1 MKILL
6 HGARG
11 VMGRNVIDLAKNTE
25 DCEINCGVDAHAEG
39 ADLGFPVYED
49 IFKVKEDFD
58 VIVDFSVREAVD
70 RLLDFAVEKK
80 KALVLCTTGLSEEQE
95 KKIVEAAKSIPILQS
110 GNMSLGVNILQELV
124 RLAAAK
130 LYKEGFDIEIVEAHH
145 RRKKDAPSGTAIK
158 TAELISKVRPQK
170 HQGAMDE
177 KEILAG
183 ARGAEIDGMRIHSVR
198 LPGLV
203 AHQEVIFGGQGEGLT
218 LRHDSYDRKSFMTGV
233 NLGIKEVVKKKE
245 LVYGLE
251 YLL

>member
-11 VMGRNVIDLAKNTE
+11 VMGRNVIDVAKNTE
-25 DCEINCGVDAHAEG
+25 DCEINCGVDAHEEG

-124 RLAAAK
+124 RIAAAK

-145 RRKKDAPSGTAIK
+145 RRKKDAPSGTALMLEK
-158 TAELISKVRPQK
+158 AVEEGVGEAFNKV
-170 HQGAMDE
+170 
-177 KEILAG
+177 
-183 ARGAEIDGMRIHSVR
+183 
-198 LPGLV
+198 
-203 AHQEVIFGGQGEGLT
+203 
-218 LRHDSYDRKSFMTGV
+218 YDREERHQARERQEIGMLSLRGGTIPGVHEIIFAGEDEIVKLEHTAYSRKIFAKGAITAAFFLLQKAPGKYDMTAV
-233 NLGIKEVVKKKE
+233 LR
-245 LVYGLE
+245 
-251 YLL
+251 

>member
-25 DCEINCGVDAHAEG
+25 DCEINCGVDAHVEG

-124 RLAAAK
+124 RIAAAK

-145 RRKKDAPSGTAIK
+145 RRKKDAPSGTALMLEK
-158 TAELISKVRPQK
+158 AVEEGVGEALNKV
-170 HQGAMDE
+170 
-177 KEILAG
+177 
-183 ARGAEIDGMRIHSVR
+183 
-198 LPGLV
+198 
-203 AHQEVIFGGQGEGLT
+203 
-218 LRHDSYDRKSFMTGV
+218 YDREERHQARERQEIGMLSLRGGTIPGVHEIIFAGEDEIVKLEHTAYSRKIFAKGAITAAFFLLQKAPGKYDMTAV
-233 NLGIKEVVKKKE
+233 LR
-245 LVYGLE
+245 
-251 YLL
+251 

>member
-11 VMGRNVIDLAKNTE
+11 VMGRNVIDVAKNTE

-39 ADLGFPVYED
+39 VDLGFPVYED

-95 KKIVEAAKSIPILQS
+95 KKITEAAKSIPILQS

-124 RLAAAK
+124 RIAAAK

-145 RRKKDAPSGTAIK
+145 RRKKDAPSGTALMLEK
-158 TAELISKVRPQK
+158 AVEEGVGEALNKV
-170 HQGAMDE
+170 
-177 KEILAG
+177 
-183 ARGAEIDGMRIHSVR
+183 
-198 LPGLV
+198 
-203 AHQEVIFGGQGEGLT
+203 
-218 LRHDSYDRKSFMTGV
+218 YDREERHQARERQEIGMLSLRGGTIPGVHEIIFAGEDEIVKLEHTAYSRKIFAKGAITAAFFLLQKAPGKYDMTAV
-233 NLGIKEVVKKKE
+233 LR
-245 LVYGLE
+245 
-251 YLL
+251 

>member
-39 ADLGFPVYED
+39 ADLSFPVYED

-145 RRKKDAPSGTAIK
+145 RRKKDAPSGTALMLEK
-158 TAELISKVRPQK
+158 AVEEGVGEALNKV
-170 HQGAMDE
+170 
-177 KEILAG
+177 
-183 ARGAEIDGMRIHSVR
+183 
-198 LPGLV
+198 
-203 AHQEVIFGGQGEGLT
+203 
-218 LRHDSYDRKSFMTGV
+218 YDREERHQARERQEIGMLSLRGGTIPGVHEIIFAGEDEIVKLEHTAYSRKIFAKGAITAAFFLLQKAPGKYDMTAV
-233 NLGIKEVVKKKE
+233 LR
-245 LVYGLE
+245 
-251 YLL
+251 

>member
-11 VMGRNVIDLAKNTE
+11 VMGRNVIDVAKNTE
-25 DCEINCGVDAHAEG
+25 DCEINCGVDAHEEG
-39 ADLGFPVYED
+39 ADLGFTVYED

-124 RLAAAK
+124 RIAATK

-145 RRKKDAPSGTAIK
+145 RRKKDAPSGTALMLEK
-158 TAELISKVRPQK
+158 AVEEGVGEALNKV
-170 HQGAMDE
+170 
-177 KEILAG
+177 
-183 ARGAEIDGMRIHSVR
+183 
-198 LPGLV
+198 
-203 AHQEVIFGGQGEGLT
+203 
-218 LRHDSYDRKSFMTGV
+218 YDREERHQARERQEIGMLSLRGGTIPGVHEIIFAGEDEIVKLEHTAYSRKIFAKGAITAAFFLLQKAPGKYDMTAV
-233 NLGIKEVVKKKE
+233 LR
-245 LVYGLE
+245 
-251 YLL
+251 

>member
-11 VMGRNVIDLAKNTE
+11 VMGMNVIELARNTE
-25 DCEINCGVDAHAEG
+25 DCEIRCGVDAHMEG

-110 GNMSLGVNILQELV
+110 GNMSLGVNILEELV

-145 RRKKDAPSGTAIK
+145 RRKKDAPSGTALMLEKAVEEGIGE
-158 TAELISKVRPQK
+158 ALNKVYDREER
-170 HQGAMDE
+170 HQ
-177 KEILAG
+177 
-183 ARGAEIDGMRIHSVR
+183 ARER
-198 LPGLV
+198 
-203 AHQEVIFGGQGEGLT
+203 QEVGMLSLRGGTIPGVHEIIFAGEDEIIKLEHTAYSRKIFAKGAITAAFFLLHKAPGKYDMT
-218 LRHDSYDRKSFMTGV
+218 AVLR
-233 NLGIKEVVKKKE
+233 
-245 LVYGLE
+245 
-251 YLL
+251 

>member
-25 DCEINCGVDAHAEG
+25 DCEISCGVDAHAEG
-39 ADLGFPVYED
+39 ADLGFPLYED
-49 IFKVKEDFD
+49 IFKAKEDFD

-145 RRKKDAPSGTAIK
+145 RRKGAGEA
-158 TAELISKVRPQK
+158 LNKV
-170 HQGAMDE
+170 
-177 KEILAG
+177 
-183 ARGAEIDGMRIHSVR
+183 
-198 LPGLV
+198 
-203 AHQEVIFGGQGEGLT
+203 
-218 LRHDSYDRKSFMTGV
+218 YDREERHQARERQEIGMLSLRGGTIPGVHEIIFAGEDEIVKLEHTAYSRKIFAKGAITAAFFLLQKAAGKYDMTAV
-233 NLGIKEVVKKKE
+233 LR
-245 LVYGLE
+245 
-251 YLL
+251 